1 MRTATVA
8 RVVGAL
14 ALAGFVSAPAAVSAK
29 DAIRG
34 GVTIPAGEPVPI
46 ITENGS
52 GYTPG
57 TYAVGTIVLDYTI
70 IAPAFPIGPYATFQ
84 LNLNVYD
91 PGGPKDPQYPVGV
104 VLSDLGSPHLTL
116 SPALSPV
123 TVTGL
128 GWNGS
133 VLVTLVIPSSVADDA
148 TLDDDGAQIV
158 SSLRISTPGEPH
170 MDTVTNVL
178 VKVKLVHPTACLKVY
193 DFITDATLA
202 NAVTATEV
210 GVNPR
215 GKVTSTNPYG
225 TLSQNVLVANTC
237 SSTEA
242 FDLRTYLDGAFS
254 TQPSNNPG
262 NAVFTFATAGEID
275 PLSFNIATF
284 GAGTAQGQNLCL
296 QNVSVPANSSF
307 LVTVKM
313 SLNNGMTAALLP
325 GGGTGPGVFSGF
337 GAALSSAGSACTPPL
352 VTVATPNP
360 VSAPL
365 SFTIR

>member
-1 MRTATVA
+1 MRTAAVG
-8 RVVGAL
+8 RVVAAL
-14 ALAGFVSAPAAVSAK
+14 ALAGLVSAPVAVSAK

-34 GVTIPAGEPVPI
+34 SVTIPAGEPVPI

-57 TYAVGTIVLDYTI
+57 TYAIGTIILDYTI
-70 IAPAFPIGPYATFQ
+70 IAPAFPIGPYAAFQ

-91 PGGPKDPQYPVGV
+91 AGGKQEPAYPVGV

-116 SPALSPV
+116 SPSLSPV
-123 TVTGL
+123 NVTGL

-133 VLVTLVIPSSVADDA
+133 VLVTLVIPSSVASDPS
-148 TLDDDGAQIV
+148 LNEDGAQIV

-193 DFITDATLA
+193 DFITDTTLA
-202 NAVTATEV
+202 NTITATEV

-215 GKVTSTNPYG
+215 RKVTSTNPYG

-237 SSTEA
+237 ATPEA
-242 FDLRTYLDGAFS
+242 FDLRTYLDGSFS

-262 NAVFTFATAGEID
+262 NAVFTFSTAGEID
-275 PLSFNIATF
+275 PLSFNIAAF
-284 GAGTAQGQNLCL
+284 GSETAQGQNLCL
-296 QNVSVPANSSF
+296 QNITVPAGSSF

-313 SLNNGMTAALLP
+313 SLNTGMSADLLP

-337 GAALSSAGSACTPPL
+337 GAALYGAGSACTPPL
-352 VTVATPNP
+352 ITIATPNP